1 MGCEFCPY
9 AIFEECDGN
18 TIWCEKTNESPYLTG
33 GCEDC
38 CLEYESNR
46 KTSQRKARINRYER
60 HLKYQSHLKRVHEIS
75 RGYPQPVMYK
85 DFVRVGR
92 TYVEN
97 PKPYYKRLYRG
108 QRSSYIKRRVSKRV
122 RSYKGELH
130 NGNMYRRVYDF
141 WWEYC

>member
-9 AIFEECDGN
+9 AILEESDRN
-18 TIWCEKTNESPYLTG
+18 AVWCEKTNSVPYLTG

-38 CLEYESNR
+38 YLERKSDR
-46 KTSQRKARINRYER
+46 KTSQRKVRINRYEKR
-60 HLKYQSHLKRVHEIS
+60 LKYQSHLKRVHEIS
-75 RGYPQPVMYK
+75 RGYPQSVMYK
-85 DFVRVGR
+85 DFVRVGQ
-92 TYVEN
+92 TYAEN

-108 QRSSYIKRRVSKRV
+108 QRSSYIKRRVSKKV
-122 RSYKGELH
+122 RGYNGELH

>member
-1 MGCEFCPY
+1 MECEFCPY
-9 AIFEECDGN
+9 AIFEEFDMN
-18 TIWCEKTNESPYLTG
+18 AVWCEKINEVPHLVG

-38 CLEYESNR
+38 YLERESDR

-60 HLKYQSHLKRVHEIS
+60 RLKYQSHLKRVHEMS

-85 DFVRVGR
+85 DFVRSGR
-92 TYVEN
+92 AYAEN

-108 QRSSYIKRRVSKRV
+108 QRSSYIKRRVSKKV
-122 RSYKGELH
+122 RSYNGELH

>member
-9 AIFEECDGN
+9 AILEESDRN
-18 TIWCEKTNESPYLTG
+18 AVWCEKTNSVPYLTG

-38 CLEYESNR
+38 YLERKSDR
-46 KTSQRKARINRYER
+46 KTSQRKVRINRYEKR
-60 HLKYQSHLKRVHEIS
+60 LKYQSDLKRVHEIS
-75 RGYPQPVMYK
+75 RGYPQSVMYK
-85 DFVRVGR
+85 AFVRVGQ
-92 TYVEN
+92 TYEEN

-108 QRSSYIKRRVSKRV
+108 QRSSYIKRRVSKKV
-122 RSYKGELH
+122 RGYNGELH